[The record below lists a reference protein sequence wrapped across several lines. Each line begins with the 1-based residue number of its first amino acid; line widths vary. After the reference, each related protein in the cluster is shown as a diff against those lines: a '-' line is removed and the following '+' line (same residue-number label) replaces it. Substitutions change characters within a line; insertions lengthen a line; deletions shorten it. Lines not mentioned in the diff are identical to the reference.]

1 MRLWACELMSWWVD
15 KFMSS
20 WVCKLMSCCVSKSL
34 SWCIWK
40 LLVFHEYISQCVDL
54 SYTSYMKKYLSCIG
68 TTKIT
73 NNYQF
78 IERLKVKTVL
88 ILKFALETLRKVKTG
103 GQTMTDGSKKK
114 PLPDGCKAKL
124 ALNYTSSSNG
134 WLCLLQFYPITK
146 ATNVGS

>member
-1 MRLWACELMSWWVD
+1 MSWWVD

-20 WVCKLMSCCVSKSL
+20 WVCKLISCCVSKSL
-34 SWCIWK
+34 SWCIRK
-40 LLVFHEYISQCVDL
+40 LLVFHECISQWVDL

-68 TTKIT
+68 TTKTT
-73 NNYQF
+73 NTYQF
-78 IERLKVKTVL
+78 IERLKVRTVL

-103 GQTMTDGSKKK
+103 GQTMTDGCKKK
-114 PLPDGCKAKL
+114 PLPDRCKAKL

-134 WLCLLQFYPITK
+134 WLCSLQFYPITK